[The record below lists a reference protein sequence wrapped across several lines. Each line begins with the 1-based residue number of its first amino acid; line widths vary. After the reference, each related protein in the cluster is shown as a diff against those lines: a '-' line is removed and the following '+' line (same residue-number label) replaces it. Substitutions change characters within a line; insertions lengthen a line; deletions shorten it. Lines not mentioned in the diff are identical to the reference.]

1 MLTYWLIRERRRR
14 YSILRLPFIVI
25 ETTGML
31 MDDVRRDCIEERA
44 IMGSNN
50 RVRARMGKEL
60 RQHSHDDKGSG
71 PCLEIIF

>member
-1 MLTYWLIRERRRR
+1 
-14 YSILRLPFIVI
+14 
-25 ETTGML
+25 ML

-50 RVRARMGKEL
+50 RVRARTGKEL